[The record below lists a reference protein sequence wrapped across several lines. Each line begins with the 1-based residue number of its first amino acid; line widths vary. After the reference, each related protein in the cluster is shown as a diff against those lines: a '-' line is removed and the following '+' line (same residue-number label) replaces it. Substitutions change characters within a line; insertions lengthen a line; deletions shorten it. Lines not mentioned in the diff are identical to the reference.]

1 MKHSAGYMPVLKVFG
16 FSMPACRFISPPA
29 TFDALDGFDER
40 IRAKEE
46 TYTERKELDEGEK
59 EELNRKL
66 CYLHTL
72 TMNGRLARQ
81 NRPTVAITYF
91 SPCTDIENDWYG
103 CGGQYKTISG
113 TVLRVEMD
121 AILIKTNNKVMALGL
136 ESDLDQC
143 GDRHRNRAGNLYS
156 FQSWKIK
163 SLVAFDKGKVQVM
176 SSP

>member
-1 MKHSAGYMPVLKVFG
+1 MMARCAWI
-16 FSMPACRFISPPA
+16 SM
-29 TFDALDGFDER
+29 
-40 IRAKEE
+40 
-46 TYTERKELDEGEK
+46 

-103 CGGQYKTISG
+103 CGGQYKTING

-121 AILIKTNNKVMALGL
+121 SIRIKTNNGERTISFSDISLKVV
-136 ESDLDQC
+136 
-143 GDRHRNRAGNLYS
+143 
-156 FQSWKIK
+156 K
-163 SLVAFDKGKVQVM
+163 
-176 SSP
+176 